1 MANPL
6 DTDAGSE
13 LFSSYEAELKLVQ
26 ADLNQK
32 LDQVTELA
40 GEPRKS
46 AIRLAERTLDEANE
60 LLGQMRIEKQNIPSA
75 TRSKIN
81 QRFRNYESDIDAHK
95 RKLKSLADDRKALF
109 GNRYL
114 DNPDGQDQQLEQ
126 RQQLLSGTER
136 LDRSSQRLRESQR
149 IANETEGIG
158 RDTLADLQLQR
169 ETIQHTRMNLLES
182 EGYVDKSVKTLRGM
196 ARRMATN
203 RIITSRSSARKLY
216 EPPILNRHCF
226 AQMPA
231 MFPDLKAIIPASD
244 DRVYVIEVAFYCEE
258 KAELARPVKIGV
270 ARTQDMAREL
280 AKHIIDEYEGDIDD
294 ITEYPINERSVE
306 IESWVVQNG
315 ARLHVRVHIEQAPFW
330 DFEGS
335 TIGSKWQE
343 GDCRDGYRSEKSE
356 A

>member
-1 MANPL
+1 MTTYMPNWTTTYPLHVGEMSSKAVTMLNHVDLFALPANR
-6 DTDAGSE
+6 S
-13 LFSSYEAELKLVQ
+13 VQ
-26 ADLNQK
+26 ATFSYKSRLNCQK
-32 LDQVTELA
+32 
-40 GEPRKS
+40 
-46 AIRLAERTLDEANE
+46 
-60 LLGQMRIEKQNIPSA
+60 
-75 TRSKIN
+75 
-81 QRFRNYESDIDAHK
+81 
-95 RKLKSLADDRKALF
+95 
-109 GNRYL
+109 YL
-114 DNPDGQDQQLEQ
+114 Q
-126 RQQLLSGTER
+126 
-136 LDRSSQRLRESQR
+136 
-149 IANETEGIG
+149 
-158 RDTLADLQLQR
+158 
-169 ETIQHTRMNLLES
+169 
-182 EGYVDKSVKTLRGM
+182 
-196 ARRMATN
+196 
-203 RIITSRSSARKLY
+203 SRSSARKLY
-216 EPPILNRHCF
+216 ESPILNRHCF